1 MNLLKI
7 LSIMNGIYN
16 KDTGKGQSLFDNCNQ
31 IKKRH

>member
-16 KDTGKGQSLFDNCNQ
+16 KDTGKDQSLFDNCN
-31 IKKRH
+31 